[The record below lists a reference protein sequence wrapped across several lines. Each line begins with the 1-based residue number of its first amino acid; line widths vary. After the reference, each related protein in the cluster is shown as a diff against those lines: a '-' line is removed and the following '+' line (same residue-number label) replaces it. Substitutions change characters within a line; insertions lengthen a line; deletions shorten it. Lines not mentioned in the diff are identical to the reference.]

1 MKRGSIRSD
10 APGRGLLGPLR
21 APVRAGRQTTGPAT
35 LPPTS
40 LAQLDRGHQVR
51 ASDHRPGDPPAP
63 TPLAIIVG
71 RRATLAWLSRAL
83 MKTYV
88 ATPKD
93 RERNWLLVDAEGLTL
108 GRLATQIADAL
119 RGKRKPTYTPHVDVG
134 DFVVVVNAEKISVT
148 GNKLREKM
156 YYRHSGYPG
165 GLKKRTLSDMLERRP
180 EEVIRLAV
188 RGMLP
193 KNRLARKQLTKLK
206 IYAGPEHPHVAQKPT
221 KLEVTT

>member
-1 MKRGSIRSD
+1 
-10 APGRGLLGPLR
+10 
-21 APVRAGRQTTGPAT
+21 
-35 LPPTS
+35 
-40 LAQLDRGHQVR
+40 
-51 ASDHRPGDPPAP
+51 
-63 TPLAIIVG
+63 
-71 RRATLAWLSRAL
+71 

-88 ATPKD
+88 ATPTD

-119 RGKRKPTYTPHVDVG
+119 RGKRKPTYTPHIDVG
-134 DFVVVVNAEKISVT
+134 DFVVVVNAEKIAVT
-148 GNKLREKM
+148 GSKLREKM

-165 GLKKRTLSDMLERRP
+165 GLKKRTLNDMLERRP

-206 IYAGPEHPHVAQKPT
+206 VYAGPEHPHAAQQPT
-221 KLEVTT
+221 KLEITT